1 MSGPYSGLPFSGILN
16 INIYVCLLPRGIM
29 QQHIA
34 KCLGRA
40 EERVSWLLALEDR
53 PFTMNNHHL
62 SDYRSKFLAHYK
74 GARESCQ
81 QPDLMKMIQAARPVA
96 LGYSPTGVAKVIA
109 SLAEIGMSG
118 VRADDLAKL
127 LPPDKMEPALEIM
140 AGVRA
145 YFQGKYFIPCFF
157 PYYVLISDFFFPV
170 AYKRFSDNIPLAID
184 LELVRGLESGVHSEL
199 CRIIGLSGPDATS
212 ICQKFAGEIP
222 AVARDRADL
231 LKKLE
236 RLESAHKELL
246 YFGV

>member
-1 MSGPYSGLPFSGILN
+1 MSGPYSGLPFLAAYLTL
-16 INIYVCLLPRGIM
+16 IYMCLLPRGIM

-53 PFTMNNHHL
+53 PFTMNNHYL

-81 QPDLMKMIQAARPVA
+81 QPDLMRMIQAARPVA

-109 SLAEIGMSG
+109 CLAEIGMSG

-157 PYYVLISDFFFPV
+157 PYYVLISDFFFQ
-170 AYKRFSDNIPLAID
+170 L
-184 LELVRGLESGVHSEL
+184 
-199 CRIIGLSGPDATS
+199 RINVFQIIS
-212 ICQKFAGEIP
+212 
-222 AVARDRADL
+222 
-231 LKKLE
+231 
-236 RLESAHKELL
+236 H
-246 YFGV
+246 